1 MDGYDRELGNIQ
13 RGKGQQVEAE
23 NGKREPVYTRATT
36 RLMLCGA
43 IKSSKSKQATQ
54 SWPEPSKKAKT
65 YVGRLS
71 LNEQI
76 GV

>member
-36 RLMLCGA
+36 KLMLCHQKFEVQANNRVLAQA
-43 IKSSKSKQATQ
+43 IQEGQDLCRASITERA
-54 SWPEPSKKAKT
+54 
-65 YVGRLS
+65 
-71 LNEQI
+71 N
-76 GV
+76 